1 DLGKLDTSNGKP
13 FQETDLWAL
22 QASGDQ
28 ILFTAGLANEAHGLF
43 GSLSATSAPDPS
55 MTTLTGEQS
64 GLGGRSDTATG
75 ATMTQSGRG
84 WSYQPVGLSFAIGG
98 RAGFSLC
105 GGGGRPSGLGGRSN

>member
-1 DLGKLDTSNGKP
+1 MYTSNGTP
-13 FQETDLWAL
+13 FHETDLWGLMAN
-22 QASGDQ
+22 GNN

-43 GSLSATSAPDPS
+43 GSLSATSAPDLS

-84 WSYQPVGLSFAIGG
+84 WS
-98 RAGFSLC
+98 
-105 GGGGRPSGLGGRSN
+105 